1 MGPWS
6 GPEGRR
12 LAQESLL
19 AHHFVLWSLVHAV
32 EEGDVGAGLHLA
44 VDRGLRVGRPPVD
57 PRGVQVEHDQTALH
71 REQDPETLVGVDVL
85 LQM

>member
-1 MGPWS
+1 MGPWP
-6 GPEGRR
+6 GPESRR

-44 VDRGLRVGRPPVD
+44 VDCRSVGRPTVD
-57 PRGVQVEHDQTALH
+57 PRGVQVEHDKTAFH
-71 REQDPETLVGVDVL
+71 RE
-85 LQM
+85 